1 MRVVEGPV
9 PGNPGDGSTKE
20 LDGISMSFPSVPV
33 GCTAAE
39 QSLFRYAISS
49 RSSVHSLVLPIAVT
63 PGE

>member
-1 MRVVEGPV
+1 
-9 PGNPGDGSTKE
+9 
-20 LDGISMSFPSVPV
+20 MSFPSVPV